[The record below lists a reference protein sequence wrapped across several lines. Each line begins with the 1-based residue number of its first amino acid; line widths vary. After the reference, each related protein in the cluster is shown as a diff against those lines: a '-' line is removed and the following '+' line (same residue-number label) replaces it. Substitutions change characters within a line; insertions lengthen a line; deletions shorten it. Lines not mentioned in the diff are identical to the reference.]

1 MEHHVA
7 RITAEASSWWN
18 KQTTNLSLEFQS
30 YF

>member
-7 RITAEASSWWN
+7 STTAEASSWQN
-18 KQTTNLSLEFQS
+18 KQTTNLSLDFKG